1 MVRPRKIAKTWW
13 ALVQYVEDGLQKKV
27 SVEDI
32 FKEAKSKSCIR
43 PTHAKDFIPT
53 HEYQVKWYLC
63 TEDGAGERCDDLRSH
78 PKQNS
83 HPSVLYAAFVLQLA
97 ESLDGFGGLPPVRH
111 APKRIHSVDI
121 GDDAP
126 QDALRKHKK
135 AKRLLAQDTPAT
147 VDSDESDSPS
157 VDVTSTSAVQLSN
170 SCSVQNTTTQ
180 RTRADKD
187 VDRVATEQS
196 DAELT
201 ARKAADEAAIAAR
214 EAAEREL
221 AVREATAQAAIAARE
236 AAERELAVRQA
247 ADQAAIAAR
256 EAAERELAVRQAADQ
271 AAIAAREAAERELA
285 VRRAADQAA
294 IAARERAEL
303 ELAGREDQQVH
314 DPIIQGAGA
323 APIPAPQRVARQ
335 GPGFAV
341 YNPAVD
347 FPNDAGRRQDG
358 YGVAR
363 LDREGNLRR
372 ASKSRELLVQNTLL
386 HYHTEQGLGYQDRLR
401 RLREDDPQ
409 VVSLFNGLFRRR
421 AKKIFYVYN
430 EDMYDYSSFLEIP
443 WLRAASM
450 LNHSVVIGLDQTGR
464 GIRLGRSDTALLRA

>member
-53 HEYQVKWYLC
+53 HEYQDRQVK
-63 TEDGAGERCDDLRSH
+63 TAIQKKVASQRS
-78 PKQNS
+78 
-83 HPSVLYAAFVLQLA
+83 AALLA
-97 ESLDGFGGLPPVRH
+97 D
-111 APKRIHSVDI
+111 AI
-121 GDDAP
+121 GDAHIT
-126 QDALRKHKK
+126 ATSK
-135 AKRLLAQDTPAT
+135 AFTSDSSEDDCELPSAKLKRLLAQDTPAT

-187 VDRVATEQS
+187 VERVATEQS

-421 AKKIFYVYN
+421 AKKIFYVYH